1 MGLKSVMPGL
11 SEPVESVM
19 TRVSHYMLYQ
29 SNQSILYVV
38 SVMMGLIMQTM
49 HNIQ

>member
-1 MGLKSVMPGL
+1 MGLNRSGL

-19 TRVSHYMLYQ
+19 TRASHYMLYQ

-38 SVMMGLIMQTM
+38 SVMI
-49 HNIQ
+49 